1 MKLHTLLIALSFAA
15 TSPLYAAD
23 DTGAPMSSGSGSTM
37 ESPSGASESTP
48 MGSGTSGSSA
58 NGGYG
63 AGDAASRDAAL
74 QAYEAAKED
83 CRKLSTGAQ
92 ADCLSD
98 AAAAY
103 AATQGAASGSAAGAS
118 SGSAS
123 DIPATEQSGT
133 ANPGTAMDP
142 VGSTGMDPRGYEE
155 AKAKCDTLTEERRN
169 VCLNDLDSRYP
180 QQQR

>member
-1 MKLHTLLIALSFAA
+1 MKLHTTALFLALSFAA

-23 DTGAPMSSGSGSTM
+23 DTGAPMSSGTSSSSGSSM
-37 ESPSGASESTP
+37 ESSGAGSEPSGATG
-48 MGSGTSGSSA
+48 GSAA

-63 AGDAASRDAAL
+63 AGDAAARDAAL

-92 ADCLSD
+92 ADCLED

-103 AATQGAASGSAAGAS
+103 AASQGATP
-118 SGSAS
+118 S
-123 DIPATEQSGT
+123 DTTAQEPT
-133 ANPGTAMDP
+133 ANPDSAMDP

-155 AKAKCDTLTEERRN
+155 AKSKCDTLTEDQRN
-169 VCLNDLDSRYP
+169 VCLNDLKTRYP
-180 QQQR
+180 QE

>member
-1 MKLHTLLIALSFAA
+1 MKLHTLLIALSLAA
-15 TSPLYAAD
+15 ASPLYAAD
-23 DTGAPMSSGSGSTM
+23 DTGAPMSSGTSSPGSTM
-37 ESPSGASESTP
+37 ESPSGTSGGA

-92 ADCLSD
+92 ADCLAD

-103 AATQGAASGSAAGAS
+103 SATQGASPSGT
-118 SGSAS
+118 
-123 DIPATEQSGT
+123 PATEQSGT

-142 VGSTGMDPRGYEE
+142 VGSTGADPRAFEE
-155 AKAKCDTLTEERRN
+155 AKAKCDTLTEERRD
-169 VCLNDLDSRYP
+169 VCLNDLKSQYP
-180 QQQR
+180 QQ